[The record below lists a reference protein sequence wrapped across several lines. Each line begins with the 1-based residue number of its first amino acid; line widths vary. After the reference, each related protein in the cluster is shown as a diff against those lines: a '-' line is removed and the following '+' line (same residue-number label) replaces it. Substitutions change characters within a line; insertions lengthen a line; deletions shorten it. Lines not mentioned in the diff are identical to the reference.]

1 MEKEQL
7 QELIENNKEDI
18 FSEIKEEISDET
30 VTDIEWDGYN
40 LWITQLGRGCY
51 ISMKE
56 LSDRYMDNLSIR
68 LANIMGASF
77 NRMHPILEANTES
90 LRISI
95 WHESRCGRKSMA
107 IRKIPQKLR
116 FGHADLVRSDYAPE
130 SIITLLENCVTAHLS
145 TVIGGQP
152 HAGKTELL
160 KYLATY
166 IPAEEKVGVYEDNQ
180 EFITDRL
187 ILITNVLSFLWIRR
201 LHIRILSGQDCA
213 IISTGF
219 FCLSQEDRR

>member
-18 FSEIKEEISDET
+18 FSEIKDEISDDT

-107 IRKIPQKLR
+107 IRKIPRKLR
-116 FGHADLVRSDYAPE
+116 FGHGDLVKSDYAPE

-145 TVIGGQP
+145 TVLYLLTLLTFPYFQGFPPLKILYMYP
-152 HAGKTELL
+152 FPLFLPLWDNYKGKFIIQLFNRCLPLYQEVLRKSALL
-160 KYLATY
+160 PL
-166 IPAEEKVGVYEDNQ
+166 
-180 EFITDRL
+180 
-187 ILITNVLSFLWIRR
+187 
-201 LHIRILSGQDCA
+201 
-213 IISTGF
+213 
-219 FCLSQEDRR
+219 

>member
-18 FSEIKEEISDET
+18 FSEIKDEISDDT

-107 IRKIPQKLR
+107 IRKIPRKLR
-116 FGHADLVRSDYAPE
+116 FGHSDLVKSDYAPE

-152 HAGKTELL
+152 HAGRQNFLSIWLHLFRQKKRL
-160 KYLATY
+160 
-166 IPAEEKVGVYEDNQ
+166 GVY
-180 EFITDRL
+180 
-187 ILITNVLSFLWIRR
+187 
-201 LHIRILSGQDCA
+201 
-213 IISTGF
+213 
-219 FCLSQEDRR
+219 

>member
-18 FSEIKEEISDET
+18 FSEIKDEISDDT

-56 LSDRYMDNLSIR
+56 LSDKYMDNLSIR

-95 WHESRCGRKSMA
+95 WHQES
-107 IRKIPQKLR
+107 L
-116 FGHADLVRSDYAPE
+116 DLGMV
-130 SIITLLENCVTAHLS
+130 TLLSL
-145 TVIGGQP
+145 IM
-152 HAGKTELL
+152 LL
-160 KYLATY
+160 
-166 IPAEEKVGVYEDNQ
+166 
-180 EFITDRL
+180 R
-187 ILITNVLSFLWIRR
+187 VL
-201 LHIRILSGQDCA
+201 LHCLRIV
-213 IISTGF
+213 
-219 FCLSQEDRR
+219 

>member
-1 MEKEQL
+1 MR
-7 QELIENNKEDI
+7 
-18 FSEIKEEISDET
+18 S

-95 WHESRCGRKSMA
+95 WHESRCGKKEHGNKKDTTESCD
-107 IRKIPQKLR
+107 
-116 FGHADLVRSDYAPE
+116 FGHADLMSGLT
-130 SIITLLENCVTAHLS
+130 TLRRVLSHCLENCVTAHLVNS
-145 TVIGGQP
+145 YRWT
-152 HAGKTELL
+152 AACRK
-160 KYLATY
+160 
-166 IPAEEKVGVYEDNQ
+166 
-180 EFITDRL
+180 DR
-187 ILITNVLSFLWIRR
+187 T
-201 LHIRILSGQDCA
+201 A
-213 IISTGF
+213 
-219 FCLSQEDRR
+219 

>member
-180 EFITDRL
+180 EIHYR
-187 ILITNVLSFLWIRR
+187 
-201 LHIRILSGQDCA
+201 
-213 IISTGF
+213 
-219 FCLSQEDRR
+219 